1 MGVIETEQSRAVR
14 CMQRERIRQAVR
26 ALLGSLD
33 ALDFELDP
41 VAFFE
46 MMDAPIEGNRNSS
59 PYSDGTSFISYPE
72 VILSLPIRRVKRQY
86 RPIHT
91 DCSNSAIGAWRA
103 SAGPHK
109 AGFQGRSRAARGGA
123 ERQP

>member
-1 MGVIETEQSRAVR
+1 MRPSKA
-14 CMQRERIRQAVR
+14 
-26 ALLGSLD
+26 
-33 ALDFELDP
+33 
-41 VAFFE
+41 
-46 MMDAPIEGNRNSS
+46 NRNSS

-123 ERQP
+123 ERQPLTVRRGPARLAASAMAVRRPAALDLTYRDG